1 MKTSI
6 LRLLAA
12 AVLAT
17 TIASTPTAASNGTEA
32 EQLDCWSWAL
42 GCMATGGF
50 PSEGEQACY
59 DNVIW
64 QSIYCYYWFG
74 GYTSGWC
81 GPLNSCESDPPPC
94 DPTEPGCDA

>member
-32 EQLDCWSWAL
+32 EQLDCWSAAL
-42 GCMATGGF
+42 GCMALGGF
-50 PSEGEQACY
+50 PVEYAQECFDNNIWQAIACY
-59 DNVIW
+59 YFW
-64 QSIYCYYWFG
+64 G
-74 GYTSGWC
+74 GVSTGWC